1 MKEFNYS
8 FGSKSLRS
16 VQIEKLRTLAIK
28 YGYVDVDT
36 LRQFERHAQR
46 KQAPYVLGVE
56 YDEECG
62 YRFYSDTSEPIGPIP
77 AKPTQFLLPQGT
89 RNVYV
94 EVCDGPVSS
103 KWRLVAVEYKLVHPY
118 IVLQADTSGPIILLE
133 CQPQVACNQEY

>member
-36 LRQFERHAQR
+36 LRQFERHAKR
-46 KQAPYVLGVE
+46 KQAPYVLGIE
-56 YDEECG
+56 YDEERG
-62 YRFYSDTSEPIGPIP
+62 YRFYSNTSEPVGPI
-77 AKPTQFLLPQGT
+77 AANPTQYLLPKGT
-89 RNVYV
+89 KRVYV
-94 EVCDGPVSS
+94 EVCDGLVSS

-118 IVLQADTSGPIILLE
+118 IILQADNSGPIIRLE
-133 CQPQVACNQEY
+133 CQPEIEYDQEY